1 MWFSGSQSLT
11 DGGMRYVW
19 SREQGR
25 KRWLIHYCNIMAL
38 QSTVL
43 CHTFISDRLPDIP
56 LFIPNHI
63 ISNHLSPHSP
73 GRAPTSPHFSPR
85 FMRLFASKTHD
96 SDRSRKTAKET
107 ATHWA
112 AWHSV
117 RRRACL
123 PARSRDGNLSLLRHH
138 HAQNMVD
145 PGRISGA
152 ELSYP
157 FKYVGIQAHGHQL
170 LRGAF
175 ELRELLL

>member
-1 MWFSGSQSLT
+1 MP
-11 DGGMRYVW
+11 
-19 SREQGR
+19 R
-25 KRWLIHYCNIMAL
+25 KRRENRG
-38 QSTVL
+38 T
-43 CHTFISDRLPDIP
+43 PDIAR
-56 LFIPNHI
+56 LFSNPV

-85 FMRLFASKTHD
+85 FMRFFASKTHY

-112 AWHSV
+112 ARHSV

-138 HAQNMVD
+138 HAQDMVD
-145 PGRISGA
+145 AGRISGA
-152 ELSYP
+152 EFSYP

-170 LRGAF
+170 LRGTF